1 MIQRFR
7 FGSPLPTDSVVQEL
21 PVSEGA
27 VPFLTAEADG
37 GWSYA
42 MAPDA
47 VVYGLG
53 EMPRGINK
61 RGWHYVANNTDES
74 HHGEDKRSYYGAHNF
89 LLIDGGARQEDFGLF
104 IDFPG
109 KVSYDIG
116 YTAYGTLRFSTE
128 TPDYDLY
135 VLTGSGPND
144 IARQFRQLIGRSYI
158 PPSGP
163 SVWRR
168 AAGATRLPR
177 MCGRW
182 PGSTE
187 TMTCRWTWL

>member
-1 MIQRFR
+1 MIQHFR

-21 PVSEGA
+21 PVSEWA

-74 HHGEDKRSYYGAHNF
+74 HHGEDKRSY
-89 LLIDGGARQEDFGLF
+89 
-104 IDFPG
+104 
-109 KVSYDIG
+109 
-116 YTAYGTLRFSTE
+116 
-128 TPDYDLY
+128 
-135 VLTGSGPND
+135 
-144 IARQFRQLIGRSYI
+144 
-158 PPSGP
+158 
-163 SVWRR
+163 
-168 AAGATRLPR
+168 
-177 MCGRW
+177 
-182 PGSTE
+182 
-187 TMTCRWTWL
+187 